1 MCVCSLC
8 FYFADV
14 FSSTMSSDLRAAVV
28 LQGSGVLQSLPSS
41 LPDAA
46 LASRVHSTY
55 AKFFSSYNSWR
66 FWAREHGLT
75 VFPASPFHVASY
87 LCHLMTEAKTA
98 SPLESAV
105 HSIAWFHQFG
115 GEPSSSDHPLVKS
128 IVAGAQRLLAHQTT
142 KKEPITVSQLEQ
154 LVASKA
160 DSMASLYNI
169 RSVVICLL
177 AFAAFLRFDELAKLV
192 RSDVKIENDMLKLFI
207 QSSKTDQYRDGA
219 WIVVA
224 SSRKATCPVA
234 MMNRYLDRAGLSC
247 DSPLFCQLSKTK
259 CGYKPRSKGL
269 SYSRLREL
277 VLEAFKD
284 IVPDI
289 SAIGTHSLR
298 SGGATAAANAGVPD
312 RLFKRHGRWAS
323 ESAKDG
329 YVQDSLSSRLSVSK
343 ALGISFSRSYR
354 FLIYY
359 IFYLVG
365 LARQPLFMGLSWPEV
380 FLLDASGRTGRFFT
394 QLLFHD
400 PHFS

>member
-1 MCVCSLC
+1 MCSLR

-14 FSSTMSSDLRAAVV
+14 FSSIMWSDLRAAVPH
-28 LQGSGVLQSLPSS
+28 GSSALQSLASS
-41 LPDAA
+41 LPDVA
-46 LASRVHSTY
+46 LASRAPSTSSKY
-55 AKFFSSYNSWR
+55 FSSYNRWR
-66 FWAREHGLT
+66 SWAREHDLT
-75 VFPASPFHVASY
+75 VFPASPFHFAIY
-87 LCHLMTEAKTA
+87 LRHLMTGAKTA

-105 HSIAWFHQFG
+105 HSITWFHQLG
-115 GEPSSSDHPLVKS
+115 GEPSPSDHPLVKS
-128 IVAGAQRLLAHQTT
+128 TLAGAQRVLARQTI

-160 DSMASLYNI
+160 HSMASLYNI

-192 RSDVKIENDMLKLFI
+192 RSDVRIEDDMLKLFI

-224 SSRKATCPVA
+224 SSRRATCPVA
-234 MMNRYLDRAGLSC
+234 MMIRYLDRAGLSC

-259 CGYKPRSKGL
+259 SGYKPRSKGL

-289 SAIGTHSLR
+289 SAIGTHSPR

-312 RLFKRHGRWAS
+312 RLFKRHGCWAS

-343 ALGISFSRSYR
+343 ALGI
-354 FLIYY
+354 
-359 IFYLVG
+359 
-365 LARQPLFMGLSWPEV
+365 
-380 FLLDASGRTGRFFT
+380 
-394 QLLFHD
+394 
-400 PHFS
+400 

>member
-1 MCVCSLC
+1 MW
-8 FYFADV
+8 
-14 FSSTMSSDLRAAVV
+14 SDLRAAVP
-28 LQGSGVLQSLPSS
+28 QGSRVLQSLANS
-41 LPDAA
+41 LPDVA
-46 LASRVHSTY
+46 LASRAPSTSSKY
-55 AKFFSSYNSWR
+55 FSSFIRWR
-66 FWAREHGLT
+66 SWAREHGLT
-75 VFPASPFHVASY
+75 VFPASPFHFAIY
-87 LCHLMTEAKTA
+87 LRHLMTEAKTV
-98 SPLESAV
+98 SPLESAI
-105 HSIAWFHQFG
+105 HSIAWFHLLG
-115 GEPSSSDHPLVKS
+115 GEPSPSDHSLVKS
-128 IVAGAQRLLAHQTT
+128 TFAGAQRLLAHRTT

-177 AFAAFLRFDELAKLV
+177 AFAAFLRFDELARLV
-192 RSDVKIENDMLKLFI
+192 RSDIKIEVSQLEQLVASKADSMASLYNIRSVVICLLAFAAFLRFDELARLVRSDIKIENDMLKLFI

-219 WIVVA
+219 CVIVA

-234 MMNRYLDRAGLSC
+234 MMNRYLDRAGLSS

-298 SGGATAAANAGVPD
+298 SGGATAAANSGVPD

-329 YVQDSLSSRLSVSK
+329 YVQDSLSARLSVSK
-343 ALGISFSRSYR
+343 ALGI
-354 FLIYY
+354 
-359 IFYLVG
+359 
-365 LARQPLFMGLSWPEV
+365 
-380 FLLDASGRTGRFFT
+380 
-394 QLLFHD
+394 
-400 PHFS
+400 